1 MDKFPE
7 TIKAEN
13 KSSFSQAKKDYYT
26 SLLRKEIYLHILNG
40 NENDFFDIN
49 QFNKKYLNDEFMCE
63 AIFSVVIP
71 ELQDMG
77 WKYKVSFGGTGL
89 FLYTTENAPAGA
101 W

>member
-1 MDKFPE
+1 MNSFPD
-7 TIKAEN
+7 TIKVGN
-13 KSSFSQAKKDYYT
+13 KSSFSQTKKEYYT
-26 SLLRKEIYLHILNG
+26 SLLRKELYLHILND

-63 AIFSVVIP
+63 AIFSIVIS
-71 ELQDMG
+71 ELQEMG

-89 FLYTTENAPAGA
+89 FLYTSENAPACA